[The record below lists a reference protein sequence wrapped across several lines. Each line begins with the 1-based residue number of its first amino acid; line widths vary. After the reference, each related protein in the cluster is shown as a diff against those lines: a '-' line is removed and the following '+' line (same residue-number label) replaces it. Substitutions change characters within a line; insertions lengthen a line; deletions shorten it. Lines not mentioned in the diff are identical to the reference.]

1 MNILLTINKKYV
13 KLVNIL
19 LNSIQLSNKD
29 TKFDVYILHRELDIE
44 DKNIIESGLDLN
56 KFNIK
61 MIKID
66 EEEVKNFPQY
76 QKRYPKEI
84 YFRLFATKYLPENI
98 DKILYL
104 DSDTLVINKLDELY
118 NMDFEGNF
126 YIATTHVKKILR
138 KINEVRLRIDDD
150 VPYINTGVLLINLK
164 ELRKIDV
171 QKEVCEFVENNSK
184 KLMLPDQ
191 DIITA
196 LYGEKIKIVDA
207 LKYNLGDR
215 DLNIYNLNH
224 IKNPIGLKWVKEN
237 TVIIHYYGRN
247 KPWNKNYRGKLGV
260 FYYRLERI
268 LRGTGKVLI
277 LSCGTGGGH
286 NSAAKAIL
294 EELLSQGLE
303 ADFME
308 YLEIINTNLKNKV
321 NEIYLKSTNN
331 EGKTFKVAYKLGE
344 IYQKTNIKSPVYGL
358 NQLNKN
364 KLYDYIKR
372 NGYEYIITTHLFAAQ
387 ALTAI
392 KKEHRINFTAVATD
406 YVCIPF
412 WRETNPDFMITPSD
426 ELKSSFINQGVK
438 ENKLIPLGIPVK
450 RAYSEDYDINECKKK
465 VGLDINKRYVL
476 LLTGSMGFGN
486 VEEIVD
492 ELKNNIKDINLIV
505 ACGTNK
511 ELYEKLNKKDN
522 VIALEFTE
530 NIDLYMKSSDIIL
543 SKPGGLTSTEIAVL
557 GKPFIHTMPIP
568 GCENYNANFFESHKM
583 SLKCMNIPEIVESTK
598 LLLENKDLCMELVE
612 NQRKYMNR
620 NSCKDLVNLIKKEIK
635 IRNERWKKKMMQ
647 E

>member
-196 LYGEKIKIVDA
+196 LYGNKIKIVDA
-207 LKYNLGDR
+207 LRYNLGDR
-215 DLNIYNLNH
+215 DLNLYNLNH
-224 IKNPIGLKWVKEN
+224 IKDPIGLKWVKEN

-426 ELKSSFINQGVK
+426 ELKSSFIDQGVK

-450 RAYSEDYDINECKKK
+450 RAYSEDYDINDCKKK

-492 ELKNNIKDINLIV
+492 ELKNNINDINLIV

-522 VIALEFTE
+522 VIPLEFTE

-543 SKPGGLTSTEIAVL
+543 SKPGGLTTTEIAVL

-620 NSCKDLVNLIKKEIK
+620 NSCRDLVNLIKKEINT
-635 IRNERWKKKMMQ
+635 RNERWKKKMMQ
-647 E
+647 

>member
-44 DKNIIESGLDLN
+44 DKKIIESGLDSD

-196 LYGEKIKIVDA
+196 LYGNKIKIVDA
-207 LKYNLGDR
+207 LRYNLGDR
-215 DLNIYNLNH
+215 DLNLYNLNH
-224 IKNPIGLKWVKEN
+224 IKDPIGLKWVKEN

-308 YLEIINTNLKNKV
+308 YLEIINTNLKDKV

-426 ELKSSFINQGVK
+426 ELKSSFIDQGVK

-450 RAYSEDYDINECKKK
+450 RAYSEDYDINDCKKK

-492 ELKNNIKDINLIV
+492 ELNNNINRINLIV

-511 ELYEKLNKKDN
+511 ELYEKLKGKNN
-522 VIALEFTE
+522 VIPLEFTE

-543 SKPGGLTSTEIAVL
+543 SKPGGLTTTEITVL

-620 NSCKDLVNLIKKEIK
+620 NSCRDLVNLIKKEINT
-635 IRNERWKKKMMQ
+635 RNERWKKKMMQ
-647 E
+647 

>member
-196 LYGEKIKIVDA
+196 LYGNKIKIVDA
-207 LKYNLGDR
+207 LRYNLGDR
-215 DLNIYNLNH
+215 DLNLYNLNH
-224 IKNPIGLKWVKEN
+224 IKDPIGLKWVKEN

-308 YLEIINTNLKNKV
+308 YLEIINTNLKDKV

-426 ELKSSFINQGVK
+426 ELKSSFIDQGVK

-450 RAYSEDYDINECKKK
+450 RAYSEDYDINDCKKK

-492 ELKNNIKDINLIV
+492 ELNNNINRINLIV

-511 ELYEKLNKKDN
+511 ELYEKLKGKNN
-522 VIALEFTE
+522 VIPLEFTE

-543 SKPGGLTSTEIAVL
+543 SKPGGLTTTEITVL

-620 NSCKDLVNLIKKEIK
+620 NSCRDLVNLIKKEINT
-635 IRNERWKKKMMQ
+635 RNERWKKKMMQ
-647 E
+647 

>member
-61 MIKID
+61 IIKID

-118 NMDFEGNF
+118 NMDFEENF

-196 LYGEKIKIVDA
+196 LYGDKIKIVDA
-207 LKYNLGDR
+207 LRYNLGDR
-215 DLNIYNLNH
+215 DLNLYNLNH

-392 KKEHRINFTAVATD
+392 KKEHRINFIAVATD

-426 ELKSSFINQGVK
+426 ELKSSFIDQGVK

-450 RAYSEDYDINECKKK
+450 RTYSEDYDINDCKKK

-492 ELKNNIKDINLIV
+492 ELKNNINRINLIV

-511 ELYEKLNKKDN
+511 ELYEKLKGKNN
-522 VIALEFTE
+522 VIPLEFTE

-543 SKPGGLTSTEIAVL
+543 SKPGGLTTTEIAVL

-598 LLLENKDLCMELVE
+598 LLLENKDLCRELVE

-620 NSCKDLVNLIKKEIK
+620 NSCRDLVNLIKKEINT
-635 IRNERWKKKMMQ
+635 RNERWKKKMMQ
-647 E
+647 

>member
-44 DKNIIESGLDLN
+44 DKKIIESGLDSD

-138 KINEVRLRIDDD
+138 KINEVRLRIDED

-196 LYGEKIKIVDA
+196 LYGNKIKIVDA
-207 LKYNLGDR
+207 LRYNLGDR
-215 DLNIYNLNH
+215 DLNLYNLNH
-224 IKNPIGLKWVKEN
+224 IKDPIGLKWVKEN

-308 YLEIINTNLKNKV
+308 YLEIINTNLKDKV

-426 ELKSSFINQGVK
+426 ELKSSFIDQGVK

-450 RAYSEDYDINECKKK
+450 RAYSEDYDINDCKKK

-492 ELKNNIKDINLIV
+492 ELNNNINRINLIV

-511 ELYEKLNKKDN
+511 ELYEKLKGKNN
-522 VIALEFTE
+522 VIPLEFTE

-543 SKPGGLTSTEIAVL
+543 SKPGGLTTTEITVL

-620 NSCKDLVNLIKKEIK
+620 NSCRDLVNLIKKEINT
-635 IRNERWKKKMMQ
+635 RNERWKKKMMQ
-647 E
+647 

>member
-84 YFRLFATKYLPENI
+84 YFRLFATKYLPENL

-308 YLEIINTNLKNKV
+308 YLEIINSNLKDKV

-426 ELKSSFINQGVK
+426 ELKSSFIDQGVK

-465 VGLDINKRYVL
+465 VGLNINKRYVL

-543 SKPGGLTSTEIAVL
+543 SKPGGLTTTEIAVL

-647 E
+647 

>member
-196 LYGEKIKIVDA
+196 LYGNKIKIVDA
-207 LKYNLGDR
+207 LRYNLGDR
-215 DLNIYNLNH
+215 DLNLYNLNH

-426 ELKSSFINQGVK
+426 ELKSSFIDQGVK

-492 ELKNNIKDINLIV
+492 ELKNNINRINLIV

-543 SKPGGLTSTEIAVL
+543 SKPGGLTTTEIAVL

-620 NSCKDLVNLIKKEIK
+620 NSCRDLVNLIKKEINT
-635 IRNERWKKKMMQ
+635 RNERWKKKMMQ
-647 E
+647 

>member
-196 LYGEKIKIVDA
+196 LYGEKIKIIDA

-308 YLEIINTNLKNKV
+308 YLEIINSNLKDKV

-522 VIALEFTE
+522 VIPLEFTE

-568 GCENYNANFFESHKM
+568 GCENYNADFFESHKM
-583 SLKCMNIPEIVESTK
+583 SLKCMNISEIVESTK
-598 LLLENKDLCMELVE
+598 LLLENKDLCRELVE

-635 IRNERWKKKMMQ
+635 TRNERWKKKMMQ
-647 E
+647 

>member
-196 LYGEKIKIVDA
+196 LYGNKIKIVDA
-207 LKYNLGDR
+207 LRYNLGDR
-215 DLNIYNLNH
+215 DLNLYNLNH

-426 ELKSSFINQGVK
+426 ELKSSFIDQGVK

-450 RAYSEDYDINECKKK
+450 RAYSEDYDINDCKKK

-492 ELKNNIKDINLIV
+492 ELNNSINRINLIV

-511 ELYEKLNKKDN
+511 ELYEKLKEKNN
-522 VIALEFTE
+522 VIPLEFTE

-543 SKPGGLTSTEIAVL
+543 SKPGGLTTTEIAVL

-598 LLLENKDLCMELVE
+598 LLLENKDLCRELVE

-620 NSCKDLVNLIKKEIK
+620 NSCRDLVNLIKKEINT
-635 IRNERWKKKMMQ
+635 RNERWKKKMMQ
-647 E
+647 

>member
-308 YLEIINTNLKNKV
+308 YLEIINSNLKDKV

-426 ELKSSFINQGVK
+426 ELKSSFIDQGVK

-465 VGLDINKRYVL
+465 VGLNINKRYVL

-543 SKPGGLTSTEIAVL
+543 SKPGGLTTTEIAVL

-647 E
+647 

>member
-196 LYGEKIKIVDA
+196 LYGNKIKIVDA
-207 LKYNLGDR
+207 LRYNLGDR
-215 DLNIYNLNH
+215 DLNLYNLNH
-224 IKNPIGLKWVKEN
+224 IKDPIGLKWVKEN

-426 ELKSSFINQGVK
+426 ELKSSFIDQGVK

-492 ELKNNIKDINLIV
+492 ELKNNINRINLIV

-511 ELYEKLNKKDN
+511 ELYEKLKGKNN
-522 VIALEFTE
+522 VIPLEFTE

-543 SKPGGLTSTEIAVL
+543 SKPGGLTTTEIAVL

-598 LLLENKDLCMELVE
+598 LLLENKDLCRELVE

-620 NSCKDLVNLIKKEIK
+620 NSCRDLVNLIKKEINT
-635 IRNERWKKKMMQ
+635 RNERWKKKMIQ
-647 E
+647 

>member
-196 LYGEKIKIVDA
+196 LYGDKIKIVDA
-207 LKYNLGDR
+207 LRYNLGDR

-426 ELKSSFINQGVK
+426 ELKSSFIDQGVK

-486 VEEIVD
+486 VKEIVD
-492 ELKNNIKDINLIV
+492 ELKNNINRINLIV

-511 ELYEKLNKKDN
+511 ELYEKLKGKNN
-522 VIALEFTE
+522 VIPLEFTE

-543 SKPGGLTSTEIAVL
+543 SKPGGLTTTEIAVL

-598 LLLENKDLCMELVE
+598 LLLENKDLCRELVE

-620 NSCKDLVNLIKKEIK
+620 NSCRDLVNLIKKEINT
-635 IRNERWKKKMMQ
+635 RNERWKKKMIQ
-647 E
+647 

>member
-196 LYGEKIKIVDA
+196 LYGNKIKIVDA
-207 LKYNLGDR
+207 LRYNLGDR
-215 DLNIYNLNH
+215 DLNLYNLNH

-426 ELKSSFINQGVK
+426 ELKSSFIDQGVK

-450 RAYSEDYDINECKKK
+450 RAYSEDYDINDCKKK

-492 ELKNNIKDINLIV
+492 ELKNNINRINLIV

-511 ELYEKLNKKDN
+511 ELYEKLKGKNN
-522 VIALEFTE
+522 VIPLEFTE

-543 SKPGGLTSTEIAVL
+543 SKPGGLTTTEIAVL

-598 LLLENKDLCMELVE
+598 LLLENKDLCRELVE

-620 NSCKDLVNLIKKEIK
+620 NSCRDLVNLIKKEINT
-635 IRNERWKKKMMQ
+635 RNERWKKKMMQ
-647 E
+647 

>member
-196 LYGEKIKIVDA
+196 LYGNKIKIVDA
-207 LKYNLGDR
+207 LRYNLGDR
-215 DLNIYNLNH
+215 DLNLYNLNH

-308 YLEIINTNLKNKV
+308 YLEIINTNLKDKV

-426 ELKSSFINQGVK
+426 ELKSSFIDQGVK

-450 RAYSEDYDINECKKK
+450 RAYSEDYDINDCKKK

-492 ELKNNIKDINLIV
+492 ELNNSINRINLIV

-511 ELYEKLNKKDN
+511 ELYEKLKGKNN
-522 VIALEFTE
+522 VIPLEFTE

-543 SKPGGLTSTEIAVL
+543 SKPGGLTTTEIAVL

-620 NSCKDLVNLIKKEIK
+620 NSCRDLVNLIKKEINT
-635 IRNERWKKKMMQ
+635 RNERWKKKMMQ
-647 E
+647 

>member
-29 TKFDVYILHRELDIE
+29 TKFDVYILHRKLDIE

-308 YLEIINTNLKNKV
+308 YLEIINSNLKDKV

-426 ELKSSFINQGVK
+426 ELKSSFIDQGVK

-522 VIALEFTE
+522 VIPLEFTE

-583 SLKCMNIPEIVESTK
+583 SLKCMNISEIVESTK
-598 LLLENKDLCMELVE
+598 LLLENKDLCRELVE

-620 NSCKDLVNLIKKEIK
+620 NSCKDLVNLIKKEINT
-635 IRNERWKKKMMQ
+635 RNERWKKKMMQ
-647 E
+647 

>member
-196 LYGEKIKIVDA
+196 LYGNKIKIVDA
-207 LKYNLGDR
+207 LRYNLGDR
-215 DLNIYNLNH
+215 DLNLYNLNH
-224 IKNPIGLKWVKEN
+224 IKDPIGLKWVKEN

-426 ELKSSFINQGVK
+426 ELKSSFIDQGVK

-450 RAYSEDYDINECKKK
+450 RAYSEDYDINDCKKK

-492 ELKNNIKDINLIV
+492 ELKNNINSINLIV

-522 VIALEFTE
+522 VIPLEFTE

-543 SKPGGLTSTEIAVL
+543 SKPGGLTTTEIAVL

-598 LLLENKDLCMELVE
+598 LLLENKDLCRELVE

-620 NSCKDLVNLIKKEIK
+620 NSCRDLVNLIKKEINT
-635 IRNERWKKKMMQ
+635 RNERWKKKMMQ
-647 E
+647 

>member
-308 YLEIINTNLKNKV
+308 YLEIINSNLKDKV

-364 KLYDYIKR
+364 KLYDYIKK

-426 ELKSSFINQGVK
+426 ELKSSFIDQGVK

-620 NSCKDLVNLIKKEIK
+620 NSCRDLVNLIKKEIK
-635 IRNERWKKKMMQ
+635 TRNERWKKKMMQ
-647 E
+647 

>member
-84 YFRLFATKYLPENI
+84 YFRLFATKYLPENL

-426 ELKSSFINQGVK
+426 ELKSSFIDQGVK

-465 VGLDINKRYVL
+465 VGLNINKRYVL

-543 SKPGGLTSTEIAVL
+543 SKPGGLTTTEIAVL

-647 E
+647 

>member
-308 YLEIINTNLKNKV
+308 YLEIINSNLKDKV

-426 ELKSSFINQGVK
+426 ELKSSFIDQGVK

-465 VGLDINKRYVL
+465 VGLNINKRYVL

-543 SKPGGLTSTEIAVL
+543 SKPGGLTTTEIAVL

-598 LLLENKDLCMELVE
+598 LLLENKDLCRELVE

-620 NSCKDLVNLIKKEIK
+620 NSCRDLVNLIKKEINT
-635 IRNERWKKKMMQ
+635 RNERWKKKMMQ
-647 E
+647 

>member
-118 NMDFEGNF
+118 NMDFEGNY

-196 LYGEKIKIVDA
+196 LYGEKIKIIDA

-308 YLEIINTNLKNKV
+308 YLEIINSNLKDKV

-522 VIALEFTE
+522 VIPLEFTE

-543 SKPGGLTSTEIAVL
+543 SKPGGLTTTEIAVL

-568 GCENYNANFFESHKM
+568 GCENYNADFFESHKM
-583 SLKCMNIPEIVESTK
+583 SLKCMNISEIVESTK
-598 LLLENKDLCMELVE
+598 LLLENKDLCRELVE

-635 IRNERWKKKMMQ
+635 TRNERWKKKMMQ
-647 E
+647 

>member
-118 NMDFEGNF
+118 NMDFEGNY

-308 YLEIINTNLKNKV
+308 YLEIINSNLKDKV

-522 VIALEFTE
+522 VIPLEFTE

-543 SKPGGLTSTEIAVL
+543 SKPGGLTTTEIAVL

-568 GCENYNANFFESHKM
+568 GCENYNADFFESHKM
-583 SLKCMNIPEIVESTK
+583 SLKCMNISEIVESTK
-598 LLLENKDLCMELVE
+598 LLLENKDLCRELVE

-635 IRNERWKKKMMQ
+635 TRNERWKKKMMQ
-647 E
+647 

>member
-1 MNILLTINKKYV
+1 
-13 KLVNIL
+13 
-19 LNSIQLSNKD
+19 
-29 TKFDVYILHRELDIE
+29 
-44 DKNIIESGLDLN
+44 
-56 KFNIK
+56 

-118 NMDFEGNF
+118 NMDFEGNY

-196 LYGEKIKIVDA
+196 LYGEKIKIIDA

-308 YLEIINTNLKNKV
+308 YLEIINSNLKDKV

-426 ELKSSFINQGVK
+426 ELKSSFIDQGVK

-543 SKPGGLTSTEIAVL
+543 SKPGGLTTTEIAVL

-568 GCENYNANFFESHKM
+568 GCENYNADFFESHKM
-583 SLKCMNIPEIVESTK
+583 SLKCMNISEIVESTK
-598 LLLENKDLCMELVE
+598 LLLENKDLCRELVE

-635 IRNERWKKKMMQ
+635 TRNERWKKKMMQ
-647 E
+647 

>member
-196 LYGEKIKIVDA
+196 LYGNKIKIVDA
-207 LKYNLGDR
+207 LRYNLGDR
-215 DLNIYNLNH
+215 DLNLYNLNH
-224 IKNPIGLKWVKEN
+224 IKDPIGLKWVKEN

-426 ELKSSFINQGVK
+426 ELKSSFIDQGVK

-450 RAYSEDYDINECKKK
+450 RAYSEDYDINDCKKK

-492 ELKNNIKDINLIV
+492 ELKNNINRINLIV

-522 VIALEFTE
+522 VIPLEFTE

-543 SKPGGLTSTEIAVL
+543 SKPGGLTTTEIAVL

-620 NSCKDLVNLIKKEIK
+620 NSCRDLVNLIKKEINT
-635 IRNERWKKKMMQ
+635 RNERWKKKMMQ
-647 E
+647 

>member
-196 LYGEKIKIVDA
+196 LYGNKIKIVDA
-207 LKYNLGDR
+207 LRYNLGDR
-215 DLNIYNLNH
+215 DLNLYNLNH
-224 IKNPIGLKWVKEN
+224 IKDPIGLKWVKEN

-412 WRETNPDFMITPSD
+412 WSETNPDFMITPSD
-426 ELKSSFINQGVK
+426 ELKSSFIDQGVK

-450 RAYSEDYDINECKKK
+450 RAYSEDYDINDCKKK

-492 ELKNNIKDINLIV
+492 ELNNNINRINLIV

-511 ELYEKLNKKDN
+511 ELYEKLKGKNN
-522 VIALEFTE
+522 VIPLEFTE

-543 SKPGGLTSTEIAVL
+543 SKPGGLTTTEIAVL

-620 NSCKDLVNLIKKEIK
+620 NSCRDLVNLIKKEIK
-635 IRNERWKKKMMQ
+635 TRNERWKKKMMQ
-647 E
+647 

>member
-260 FYYRLERI
+260 FYYRLERV

-308 YLEIINTNLKNKV
+308 YLEIINSNLKDKV

-358 NQLNKN
+358 NELNKN
-364 KLYDYIKR
+364 K
-372 NGYEYIITTHLFAAQ
+372 
-387 ALTAI
+387 
-392 KKEHRINFTAVATD
+392 
-406 YVCIPF
+406 
-412 WRETNPDFMITPSD
+412 
-426 ELKSSFINQGVK
+426 
-438 ENKLIPLGIPVK
+438 
-450 RAYSEDYDINECKKK
+450 
-465 VGLDINKRYVL
+465 
-476 LLTGSMGFGN
+476 
-486 VEEIVD
+486 
-492 ELKNNIKDINLIV
+492 
-505 ACGTNK
+505 
-511 ELYEKLNKKDN
+511 
-522 VIALEFTE
+522 
-530 NIDLYMKSSDIIL
+530 
-543 SKPGGLTSTEIAVL
+543 
-557 GKPFIHTMPIP
+557 
-568 GCENYNANFFESHKM
+568 
-583 SLKCMNIPEIVESTK
+583 
-598 LLLENKDLCMELVE
+598 
-612 NQRKYMNR
+612 
-620 NSCKDLVNLIKKEIK
+620 
-635 IRNERWKKKMMQ
+635 
-647 E
+647 

>member
-426 ELKSSFINQGVK
+426 ELKSSFIDQGVK

-465 VGLDINKRYVL
+465 VGLNINKRYVL

-543 SKPGGLTSTEIAVL
+543 SKPGGLTTTEIAVL

-620 NSCKDLVNLIKKEIK
+620 NSCRDLVNLIKKEIK
-635 IRNERWKKKMMQ
+635 TRNERWKKKMMQ
-647 E
+647 

>member
-44 DKNIIESGLDLN
+44 DKKIIESGLDLN

-196 LYGEKIKIVDA
+196 LYGNKIKIVDA
-207 LKYNLGDR
+207 LRYNLGDR
-215 DLNIYNLNH
+215 DLNLYNLNH

-426 ELKSSFINQGVK
+426 ELKSSFIDQGVK

-450 RAYSEDYDINECKKK
+450 RAYSEDYDINDCKKK

-511 ELYEKLNKKDN
+511 ELYEKLKGKNN
-522 VIALEFTE
+522 VIPLEFTE

-543 SKPGGLTSTEIAVL
+543 SNPGGLTTTEIAVL

-620 NSCKDLVNLIKKEIK
+620 NSCRDLVNLIKKEINT
-635 IRNERWKKKMMQ
+635 RNERWKKKMMQ
-647 E
+647 

>member
-196 LYGEKIKIVDA
+196 LYGNKIKIVDA
-207 LKYNLGDR
+207 LRYNLGDR
-215 DLNIYNLNH
+215 DLNLYNLNH
-224 IKNPIGLKWVKEN
+224 IKDPIGLKWVKEN

-426 ELKSSFINQGVK
+426 ELKSSFIDQGVK

-450 RAYSEDYDINECKKK
+450 RTYSEDYDINECKKK

-492 ELKNNIKDINLIV
+492 ELKNNINRINLIV

-511 ELYEKLNKKDN
+511 ELYEKLKGKNN
-522 VIALEFTE
+522 VIPLEFTE

-543 SKPGGLTSTEIAVL
+543 SKPGGLTTTEIAVL

-598 LLLENKDLCMELVE
+598 LLLENKDLCRELVE

-620 NSCKDLVNLIKKEIK
+620 NSCRDLVNLIKKEINT
-635 IRNERWKKKMMQ
+635 RNERWKKKMIQ
-647 E
+647 

>member
-98 DKILYL
+98 NKILYL

-196 LYGEKIKIVDA
+196 LYGDKIKIVDA
-207 LKYNLGDR
+207 LRYNLGDR

-426 ELKSSFINQGVK
+426 ELKSSFIDQGVK

-492 ELKNNIKDINLIV
+492 ELKNNINRINLIV

-511 ELYEKLNKKDN
+511 ELYEKLKGKNN
-522 VIALEFTE
+522 VIPLEFTE

-543 SKPGGLTSTEIAVL
+543 SKPGGLTTTEIAVL

-598 LLLENKDLCMELVE
+598 LLLENKDLCRELVE

-620 NSCKDLVNLIKKEIK
+620 NSCRDLVNLIKKEINT
-635 IRNERWKKKMMQ
+635 RNERWKKKMMQ
-647 E
+647 

>member
-196 LYGEKIKIVDA
+196 LYGNKIKIVDA
-207 LKYNLGDR
+207 LRYNLGDR
-215 DLNIYNLNH
+215 DLNLYNLNH
-224 IKNPIGLKWVKEN
+224 IKDPIGLKWVKEN

-426 ELKSSFINQGVK
+426 ELKSSFIDQGVK

-450 RAYSEDYDINECKKK
+450 RAYSEDYDINDCKKK

-492 ELKNNIKDINLIV
+492 ELNNNINRINLIV

-511 ELYEKLNKKDN
+511 ELYEKLKEKNN
-522 VIALEFTE
+522 VIPLEFTE

-543 SKPGGLTSTEIAVL
+543 SKPGGLTTTEIAVL

-598 LLLENKDLCMELVE
+598 LLLENKDLCRELVE

-620 NSCKDLVNLIKKEIK
+620 NSCRDLVNLIKKEINT
-635 IRNERWKKKMMQ
+635 RNERWKKKMMQ
-647 E
+647 

>member
-196 LYGEKIKIVDA
+196 LYGNKIKIVDA
-207 LKYNLGDR
+207 LRYNLGDR
-215 DLNIYNLNH
+215 DLNLYNLNH

-308 YLEIINTNLKNKV
+308 YLEIINTNLKDKV

-426 ELKSSFINQGVK
+426 ELKSSFIDQGVK

-450 RAYSEDYDINECKKK
+450 RAYSEDYDINDCKKK

-543 SKPGGLTSTEIAVL
+543 SKPGGLTTTEIAVL

-620 NSCKDLVNLIKKEIK
+620 NSCRDLVNLIKKEINT
-635 IRNERWKKKMMQ
+635 RNERWKKKMMQ
-647 E
+647 

>member
-308 YLEIINTNLKNKV
+308 YLEIINSNLKDKV

-426 ELKSSFINQGVK
+426 ELKSSFIDQGVK

-522 VIALEFTE
+522 VIPLEFTE

-620 NSCKDLVNLIKKEIK
+620 NSCRDLVNLIKKEINT
-635 IRNERWKKKMMQ
+635 RNERWKKKMMQ
-647 E
+647 

>member
-196 LYGEKIKIVDA
+196 LYGEKIKIIDA

-426 ELKSSFINQGVK
+426 ELKSSFIDQGVK

-450 RAYSEDYDINECKKK
+450 RAYSEDYDINDCKKK

-522 VIALEFTE
+522 VIPLEFTE

-543 SKPGGLTSTEIAVL
+543 SKPGGLTTTEIAVL

-620 NSCKDLVNLIKKEIK
+620 NSCRDLVNLIKKEINT
-635 IRNERWKKKMMQ
+635 RNERWKKKMMQ
-647 E
+647 

>member
-118 NMDFEGNF
+118 NMDFEGNY

-196 LYGEKIKIVDA
+196 LYGEKIKIIDA

-308 YLEIINTNLKNKV
+308 YLEIINSNLKDKV

-426 ELKSSFINQGVK
+426 ELKSSFIDQGVK

-543 SKPGGLTSTEIAVL
+543 SKPGGLTTTEIAVL

-568 GCENYNANFFESHKM
+568 GCENYNADFFESHKM
-583 SLKCMNIPEIVESTK
+583 SLKCMNISEIVESTK
-598 LLLENKDLCMELVE
+598 LLLENKDLCRELVE

-635 IRNERWKKKMMQ
+635 TRNERWKKKMMQ
-647 E
+647 

>member
-29 TKFDVYILHRELDIE
+29 TKFDVYIIHRELDIK
-44 DKNIIESGLDLN
+44 DKDAIENGLDIN
-56 KFNIK
+56 KFKIK

-224 IKNPIGLKWVKEN
+224 IKNPIGLK
-237 TVIIHYYGRN
+237 
-247 KPWNKNYRGKLGV
+247 
-260 FYYRLERI
+260 
-268 LRGTGKVLI
+268 
-277 LSCGTGGGH
+277 
-286 NSAAKAIL
+286 
-294 EELLSQGLE
+294 
-303 ADFME
+303 
-308 YLEIINTNLKNKV
+308 
-321 NEIYLKSTNN
+321 
-331 EGKTFKVAYKLGE
+331 
-344 IYQKTNIKSPVYGL
+344 
-358 NQLNKN
+358 
-364 KLYDYIKR
+364 
-372 NGYEYIITTHLFAAQ
+372 
-387 ALTAI
+387 
-392 KKEHRINFTAVATD
+392 
-406 YVCIPF
+406 
-412 WRETNPDFMITPSD
+412 
-426 ELKSSFINQGVK
+426 
-438 ENKLIPLGIPVK
+438 
-450 RAYSEDYDINECKKK
+450 
-465 VGLDINKRYVL
+465 
-476 LLTGSMGFGN
+476 
-486 VEEIVD
+486 
-492 ELKNNIKDINLIV
+492 
-505 ACGTNK
+505 
-511 ELYEKLNKKDN
+511 
-522 VIALEFTE
+522 
-530 NIDLYMKSSDIIL
+530 
-543 SKPGGLTSTEIAVL
+543 
-557 GKPFIHTMPIP
+557 
-568 GCENYNANFFESHKM
+568 
-583 SLKCMNIPEIVESTK
+583 
-598 LLLENKDLCMELVE
+598 
-612 NQRKYMNR
+612 
-620 NSCKDLVNLIKKEIK
+620 
-635 IRNERWKKKMMQ
+635 
-647 E
+647 

>member
-196 LYGEKIKIVDA
+196 LYGEKIKIIDA

-308 YLEIINTNLKNKV
+308 YLEIINSNLKDKV

-522 VIALEFTE
+522 VIPLEFTE

-543 SKPGGLTSTEIAVL
+543 SKPGGLTTTEIAVL

-568 GCENYNANFFESHKM
+568 GCENYNADFFESHKM
-583 SLKCMNIPEIVESTK
+583 SLKCMNISEIVESTK
-598 LLLENKDLCMELVE
+598 LLLENKDLCRELVE

-635 IRNERWKKKMMQ
+635 TRNERWKKKMMQ
-647 E
+647 

>member
-84 YFRLFATKYLPENI
+84 YFRLFATKYLPENL

-308 YLEIINTNLKNKV
+308 YLEIINSNLKDKV

-426 ELKSSFINQGVK
+426 ELKSSFIDQGVK

-543 SKPGGLTSTEIAVL
+543 SKPGGLTTTEIAVL

-647 E
+647 